1 MHFHRFATRFHICC
15 NSGQRLFGGSITLRS
30 IFIAYENV
38 PSVWSNARRCG
49 CGNRIDLGPNPEC
62 VARGDSF
69 ASPNRG
75 IARSTRDR
83 NGEPIRYS
91 VFNYAWR
98 GGPEFVDE
106 NRARRKA

>member
-1 MHFHRFATRFHICC
+1 
-15 NSGQRLFGGSITLRS
+15 
-30 IFIAYENV
+30 
-38 PSVWSNARRCG
+38 
-49 CGNRIDLGPNPEC
+49 

>member
-1 MHFHRFATRFHICC
+1 
-15 NSGQRLFGGSITLRS
+15 LRS

-75 IARSTRDR
+75 IARSTRDCNGEAIR
-83 NGEPIRYS
+83 NGVS
-91 VFNYAWR
+91 NYAWP
-98 GGPEFVDE
+98 GDPEFVDE
-106 NRARRKA
+106 KRAKRKA